1 MEHLLVIVLN
11 SALGTRSNRYWH
23 DLAVE
28 AGKSGKGR
36 RENTPLAFKD
46 GVMVYHMDIKRT
58 SLQIRHS
65 AIISHRDKMRQRP

>member
-11 SALGTRSNRYWH
+11 SALGRRSSRYWH

-28 AGKSGKGR
+28 TGKSGR
-36 RENTPLAFKD
+36 RENTQLAFKD

-58 SLQIRHS
+58 SLQIGHS